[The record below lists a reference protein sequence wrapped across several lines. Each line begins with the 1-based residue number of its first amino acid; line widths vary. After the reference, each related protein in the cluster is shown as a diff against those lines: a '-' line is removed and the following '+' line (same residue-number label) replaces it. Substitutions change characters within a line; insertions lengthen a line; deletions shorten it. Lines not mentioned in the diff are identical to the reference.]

1 MINIGKRLGLLL
13 FLTLIAWG
21 CVGVKEKYP
30 SDEAKAYFTAA
41 NEAYYQGVMNQSPQC
56 VDLSAYTIYLG
67 IKYPPTTTVEVLSE
81 PPSRPYQSFAVLQG
95 PGASDSPASREVSST
110 VLAQLINK
118 AKAIGA
124 DAIIICRYWDQPAKV
139 EAVAIKYR
147 LEHPE
152 EKPAN
157 NILLAPNRW
166 SPIP

>member
-1 MINIGKRLGLLL
+1 MGKRLGLLL
-13 FLTLIAWG
+13 FLTLIALG

-30 SDEAKAYFTAA
+30 SDEAKACFTAA
-41 NEAYYQGVMNQSPQC
+41 KEANYLGVMNMSPQC

-81 PPSRPYQSFAVLQG
+81 PPSRPYQRFAVLQG
-95 PGASDSPASREVSST
+95 PAASDSPVSREVSST

-124 DAIIICRYWDQPAKV
+124 DAIIICRDSDQPAKV
-139 EAVAIKYR
+139 EAVAIKYG

-152 EKPAN
+152 EKPRR
-157 NILLAPNRW
+157 P
-166 SPIP
+166 